1 MVQPALG
8 AASLCLLIFL
18 LTGCRCRGF
27 HVELR
32 APRYVSF
39 GNSALLKCDYSVS
52 EDELHKVE
60 WLHQGRKIWQYVKG
74 RSPPYRNYTTL
85 GSIIDLSLSDRH
97 QVLLTNLNFDASGIY
112 TCEVSTE
119 TPIIYTKP
127 SEELEITVI
136 KNQMEEPRITFRKP
150 EYSVG
155 DWLQVN
161 CTSAS
166 ARPTPDVTWL
176 INGKKVDEGLIRSF
190 TDQVPSTVTAQL
202 TLQLTEEHVDGIE
215 LTCLATIPK
224 YLGNEVH
231 QSEYADHK
239 AQSVKVSGQRGPSE
253 RVRRPQGAVSQSI
266 WATRSIRVSTPTTRR
281 SQSKYLGN
289 EVHQSEYADHKAQS
303 VKVSGQRG
311 PSERVR
317 RPQGAVSQR
326 GNSSTIFISKY
337 LGNEVHRSEYADHKA
352 QSVKV
357 SGQRGP
363 SERARRPQGAV
374 SQSIWA
380 TRSIGVSTPTT
391 RRSQSKYLG
400 NEVHQIEY
408 ADHKA
413 QSVKVSGQRG
423 PSERARRPQGAVSQ
437 SIWATRSIRAS
448 TPTTRRSQSKYLGN
462 EVHQSEHADHKAQS
476 VKGK

>member
-150 EYSVG
+150 EYTVG

-176 INGKKVDEGLIRSF
+176 INGKKVDEALIRSF

-253 RVRRPQGAVSQSI
+253 RVRRPQSAVSQSI
-266 WATRSIRVSTPTTRR
+266 WATRSIRVSTPTTKR

-317 RPQGAVSQR
+317 RPQGAVSQSIWATR
-326 GNSSTIFISKY
+326 SIRVSTPTTKRSQSKVSEYYTVEVIHQLYSYPSIWATRSIRVSTPTTKRSQSKY
-337 LGNEVHRSEYADHKA
+337 LGNEVHQSEYADHKA

-363 SERARRPQGAV
+363 SERVRVPQGAV
-374 SQSIWA
+374 SQS
-380 TRSIGVSTPTT
+380 RGHSSTIFIP
-391 RRSQSKYLG
+391 KYLG
-400 NEVHQIEY
+400 NEVHQSEY

-413 QSVKVSGQRG
+413 QSVK
-423 PSERARRPQGAVSQ
+423 
-437 SIWATRSIRAS
+437 
-448 TPTTRRSQSKYLGN
+448 
-462 EVHQSEHADHKAQS
+462 
-476 VKGK
+476 GKWI